1 MADVLTRK
9 TTTTSGSGK
18 KETSNLLLGRFEIGK
33 LLGHG
38 TFAKVYYAR
47 NIKNGE
53 GVAIKVIDKE
63 KILKGGLVAHIKR
76 EISILRRVRH
86 PNIVQLFEVMV
97 TKTKIYFVMEYVRG
111 GELFNKV
118 AKGRLKEEVARK
130 YFQQLISAVGFCH
143 ARGVYHRDL
152 KPENLLLDENG
163 NLKVS
168 DFGLSAVSDQIRQ
181 DGLFHT
187 FCGTPAYVAPEVL
200 ARKGY
205 DGAKVDLWSC
215 GVVLFVLMAGYLPF
229 HDQNVMAMYK
239 KIYRGEFR
247 CPRWFSPDLSKL
259 LIRLLDTKPET
270 RIAIPDIMENKW
282 FKKGF
287 KQIKFYVE
295 DDRLCNVVDI
305 LGENE
310 DDAASITSVASVASL
325 SDYPACESD
334 SEVEIRRR
342 QQHGPLPRPASLN
355 AFDIISMSPGFDL
368 SGLFEEKGDE
378 ARFVT
383 AAPVSKIIS
392 KLEEIAHLVRFS
404 VRKKDCRV
412 SLEGTREG
420 VKGPLTIAAEIFEL
434 TPTLVVVEVKK
445 KGGDRAEYE
454 RFCNDELKPGLE
466 NLMAEEA
473 ESETPKILSTPIEP
487 SLLRVLSEPVH
498 HTDIE
503 SPRYLPE
510 EE

>member
-1 MADVLTRK
+1 MADVVSKSPASSLV
-9 TTTTSGSGK
+9 SANK
-18 KETSNLLLGRFEIGK
+18 KEPSNLLLGRFETGK

-47 NIKNGE
+47 NVKTGE

-86 PNIVQLFEVMV
+86 PNIVQLFEVMA
-97 TKTKIYFVMEYVRG
+97 TKSKIYFVMEYVRG

-247 CPRWFSPDLSKL
+247 CPRWFSPDLSRL
-259 LIRLLDTKPET
+259 LTRLLDTKPET
-270 RIAIPDIMENKW
+270 RIAIPEIMENKW

-295 DDRLCNVVDI
+295 DDRLCNVDDDE
-305 LGENE
+305 LLDNE
-310 DDAASITSVASVASL
+310 DDTASIASM
-325 SDYPACESD
+325 SDYSVSESD
-334 SEVEIRRR
+334 SEIETRRKNA
-342 QQHGPLPRPASLN
+342 PLPRPPSLN
-355 AFDIISMSPGFDL
+355 AFDIISFSPGFDL

-378 ARFVT
+378 TRFVT
-383 AAPVSKIIS
+383 AAPVSRIIS
-392 KLEEIAHLVRFS
+392 KLEEIAQLVRFT

-434 TPTLVVVEVKK
+434 TPSLVVVEVKK

-454 RFCNDELKPGLE
+454 SFCNNELKPGLQ
-466 NLMAEEA
+466 NLVAEESA
-473 ESETPKILSTPIEP
+473 TSSGLSTPTQP
-487 SLLRVLSEPVH
+487 SLLRGLSEPVPDISS
-498 HTDIE
+498 DIE
-503 SPRYLPE
+503 TARYIPSDT
-510 EE
+510 

>member
-1 MADVLTRK
+1 MAEVVSKSVMSQNKR
-9 TTTTSGSGK
+9 
-18 KETSNLLLGRFEIGK
+18 EASNLLLGRFEIGK

-47 NIKNGE
+47 NLKSGE

-86 PNIVQLFEVMV
+86 PNIVQLFEVMA
-97 TKTKIYFVMEYVRG
+97 TKSKIYFVMEYVRG

-130 YFQQLISAVGFCH
+130 YFQQLISAVAFCH

-152 KPENLLLDENG
+152 KPENLLLDDNG

-247 CPRWFSPDLSKL
+247 CPRWFSPDLSRL
-259 LIRLLDTKPET
+259 LARLLDTKPET
-270 RIAIPDIMENKW
+270 RIPIPEIMENKW

-287 KQIKFYVE
+287 KQIKFYLE
-295 DDRLCNVVDI
+295 DDRLCNVNDNG
-305 LGENE
+305 LLDN
-310 DDAASITSVASVASL
+310 DDDTASL
-325 SDYPACESD
+325 SDYSISESD
-334 SEVEIRRR
+334 SEIETRRR
-342 QQHGPLPRPASLN
+342 NAPLPRPPSLN
-355 AFDIISMSPGFDL
+355 AFDIISFSPGFDL

-378 ARFVT
+378 TRFVT
-383 AAPVSKIIS
+383 AAPVDRIIS
-392 KLEEIAHLVRFS
+392 KLEEIAQLVSFS

-434 TPTLVVVEVKK
+434 TPSLVVVEVKK

-454 RFCNDELKPGLE
+454 RFCNDELKPGLH
-466 NLMAEEA
+466 NLMPEDSATSSA
-473 ESETPKILSTPIEP
+473 FSTPTQT
-487 SLLRVLSEPVH
+487 SLLRGLSEPVPDISS
-498 HTDIE
+498 DIE
-503 SPRYLPE
+503 SPRYIPSDA
-510 EE
+510 